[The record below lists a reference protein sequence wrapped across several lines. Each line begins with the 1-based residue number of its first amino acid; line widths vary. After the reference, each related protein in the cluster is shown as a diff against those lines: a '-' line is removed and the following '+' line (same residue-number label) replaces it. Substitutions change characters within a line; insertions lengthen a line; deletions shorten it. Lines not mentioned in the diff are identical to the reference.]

1 MSLLFSVCLVAC
13 WPNVVKIENWLRPDL
28 GTVSAQL
35 EGLLSP
41 GNDFLQRFPADTLI
55 FGRKSGK
62 GVVEKR
68 MFCRYTSQLSR
79 SGVVARLTRNWSN
92 FQYPVFEARIC
103 FGAFLN
109 SECDWSVHVSVDKTL
124 RTRLGLSR
132 SRNVLTR
139 GERIARLIEEDR
151 FATGRSPLGLPKV
164 RVQKALIGKK
174 KKKTAEEGAAAA
186 PAKGA
191 AKGAAKGGKK

>member
-1 MSLLFSVCLVAC
+1 MEFPASLLVLAV
-13 WPNVVKIENWLRPDL
+13 
-28 GTVSAQL
+28 
-35 EGLLSP
+35 
-41 GNDFLQRFPADTLI
+41 FLQHFPVSTLI
-55 FGRKSGK
+55 FSGKSGK

-68 MFCRYTSQLSR
+68 MFCRYTPQLSR
-79 SGVVARLTRNWSN
+79 LDVVARQAWNWNN

-164 RVQKALIGKK
+164 RVAKALLGKK
-174 KKKTAEEGAAAA
+174 KKKTAEVGAAAA
-186 PAKGA
+186 TPAKGA
-191 AKGAAKGGKK
+191 ATGAAKGGKK

>member
-1 MSLLFSVCLVAC
+1 MSA
-13 WPNVVKIENWLRPDL
+13 RD
-28 GTVSAQL
+28 
-35 EGLLSP
+35 
-41 GNDFLQRFPADTLI
+41 DFLQRFPVDTSI
-55 FGRKSGK
+55 FRGKSGK
-62 GVVEKR
+62 GVVEKQ
-68 MFCRYTSQLSR
+68 MFCRYTPQLSR
-79 SGVVARLTRNWSN
+79 SDIVVRPTWNWNN

-164 RVQKALIGKK
+164 RVAKALLGKK
-174 KKKTAEEGAAAA
+174 KKKTAEEAAAAA

-191 AKGAAKGGKK
+191 KPAAKGGKK